1 MKHSWATELEQHSSM
16 HTSHQFLLL
25 QYFRPM
31 SHFSHL
37 SLISRLSWVL
47 WALMLSR
54 SAAVWS
60 MDYFSVSS
68 YKELRWNKRTMQEK
82 IASIVSVSVIIL

>member
-1 MKHSWATELEQHSSM
+1 
-16 HTSHQFLLL
+16 
-25 QYFRPM
+25 
-31 SHFSHL
+31 
-37 SLISRLSWVL
+37 
-47 WALMLSR
+47 MLSR

-82 IASIVSVSVIIL
+82 IASVVSVSVIILKVSVLCQCL